1 MNSEVELYDTTLRDG
16 CQREGLTL
24 SLEDK
29 LKIAQRLDQL
39 GIHYIEGGYPG
50 SNPRDQAF
58 FARARAMTW
67 QHATIAAFGST
78 RYKTNR
84 AEDDPNLQ
92 ALLDTEAAVCT
103 LVCKNSERH
112 VRHVLGTTLDEN
124 LAMIADSI
132 RFLRAHGRRVFYDA
146 EHFFDGWREN
156 AVYARACLRT
166 AAAAGAECLVL
177 CDTNGGMLT
186 DDIAA
191 IVRQAVEALCPA
203 GSARS
208 EAGQGGAD
216 PAGQPDYTGTFG
228 IHAHNDAELA
238 VANSLAAVRA
248 GASHIQGTINGYGE
262 RCGNA
267 NLCSI
272 IPNLVLKMEVPV
284 VTKQQLAW
292 LTESARFVAELA
304 NVALDPHLPYVG
316 HSAFAHKAGYH
327 ADGMMKSSTSY
338 QHSDPAL
345 VGNDMRILISELS
358 GRKAI
363 TTKLDQLGVELTD
376 GVEASDIVERVK
388 QLEHEGYQFE
398 GAEASFDLLVRRR
411 QAEYRPPFELEDF
424 LIVVETHRRREEVIA
439 EATVKIRV
447 GDEVQHTAGRGNG
460 PVNALDDAMR
470 KALLSFYPQLAAIRL
485 TDYKVRVV
493 DAGSGTAATV
503 RVLIESTNGPQ
514 TWSTVGSHTNI
525 IQASWQA
532 LADSLEYGLLL
543 SARSAQPAA
552 S

>member
-1 MNSEVELYDTTLRDG
+1 MTSQVELYDTTLRDG
-16 CQREGLTL
+16 VQREGLTL

-50 SNPRDQAF
+50 SNPRDQEF
-58 FARARAMTW
+58 FARTRAMTW
-67 QHATIAAFGST
+67 QQATITAFGST

-124 LAMIADSI
+124 LAMIGDSI
-132 RFLRAHGRRVFYDA
+132 RFLRDHGRRVFYDA

-156 AVYARACLRT
+156 AAYARACLRT
-166 AAAAGAECLVL
+166 AAEAGAECLVL

-186 DDIAA
+186 EDITAMMGQA
-191 IVRQAVEALCPA
+191 IDAV
-203 GSARS
+203 
-208 EAGQGGAD
+208 
-216 PAGQPDYTGTFG
+216 QPGYTGTFG

-248 GASHIQGTINGYGE
+248 GATHVQGTINGYGE

-272 IPNLVLKMEVPV
+272 IPNLVLKMGLPV
-284 VTKQQLAW
+284 VKEEQLAW

-338 QHSDPAL
+338 QHSDPTL

-363 TTKLDQLGVELTD
+363 ATKLDQLGVELTD
-376 GVEASDIVERVK
+376 GVETSDIVERVK
-388 QLEHEGYQFE
+388 QLEHQGYQFE

-411 QAEYRPPFELEDF
+411 QADYRRPFELEDF

-447 GDEVQHTAGRGNG
+447 GDEVQHTAGHGNG

-543 SARSAQPAA
+543 TTGA
-552 S
+552 SPRYADAGVGMGQGAGQQKQ

>member
-1 MNSEVELYDTTLRDG
+1 MALQVELYDTTLRDG

-50 SNPRDQAF
+50 SNPRDQEF

-67 QHATIAAFGST
+67 QHATVTAFGST

-103 LVCKNSERH
+103 LVCKNSEHH
-112 VRHVLGTTLDEN
+112 VRDVLGTTLDEN

-156 AVYARACLRT
+156 AAYARACLRT
-166 AAAAGAECLVL
+166 AAEAGAECLVL

-186 DDIAA
+186 EDVTAMMGQA
-191 IVRQAVEALCPA
+191 IDVV
-203 GSARS
+203 
-208 EAGQGGAD
+208 
-216 PAGQPDYTGTFG
+216 QPGYTGTFG

-248 GASHIQGTINGYGE
+248 GATHVQGTINGYGE

-272 IPNLVLKMEVPV
+272 IPNLVLKMGVPV
-284 VTKQQLAW
+284 VKEEQLAW

-338 QHSDPAL
+338 QHSDPTL

-363 TTKLDQLGVELTD
+363 ATKLDQLGVELTD
-376 GVEASDIVERVK
+376 GVETSDIVERVK
-388 QLEHEGYQFE
+388 QLEHQGYQFE

-411 QAEYRPPFELEDF
+411 QADYRRPFELEDF
-424 LIVVETHRRREEVIA
+424 LVVVETHRRREEVIA

-447 GDEVQHTAGRGNG
+447 GDEVQHTAGHGNG

-543 SARSAQPAA
+543 TTGA
-552 S
+552 SPRYADAGVGMGQGAGQQRQ

>member
-1 MNSEVELYDTTLRDG
+1 MVNEVELYDTTLRDG

-50 SNPRDQAF
+50 SNPRDQEF

-67 QHATIAAFGST
+67 QHATVTAFGST

-112 VRHVLGTTLDEN
+112 VQDVLGTTLDEN

-132 RFLRAHGRRVFYDA
+132 RFLRDHGRRVFYDA

-156 AVYARACLRT
+156 AAYARACLWT
-166 AAAAGAECLVL
+166 AAEAGAECLVL

-186 DDIAA
+186 EDVTAMMDQVIAA
-191 IVRQAVEALCPA
+191 V
-203 GSARS
+203 
-208 EAGQGGAD
+208 
-216 PAGQPDYTGTFG
+216 QPGYTGTFG

-248 GASHIQGTINGYGE
+248 GATHIQGTINGYGE

-272 IPNLVLKMEVPV
+272 IPNLVLKMGMPV
-284 VTKQQLAW
+284 VKEEQLAW
-292 LTESARFVAELA
+292 LTESARYVAELA
-304 NVALDPHLPYVG
+304 NIALDPHLPYVG

-338 QHSDPAL
+338 QHSDPTL

-363 TTKLDQLGVELTD
+363 ATKLDQLGVELTD
-376 GVEASDIVERVK
+376 GVETSDIVERVK
-388 QLEHEGYQFE
+388 QLEHQGYQFE

-411 QAEYRPPFELEDF
+411 QADYRRPFELEDF

-447 GDEVQHTAGRGNG
+447 GDEVQHTAGHGNG

-493 DAGSGTAATV
+493 DAGSGTGATV

-543 SARSAQPAA
+543 TTDAA
-552 S
+552 PRYVGAGVGGEQDTGQQKH

>member
-1 MNSEVELYDTTLRDG
+1 MNSEVQLYDTTLRDG

-29 LKIAQRLDQL
+29 LKIAHRLDQL

-50 SNPRDQAF
+50 SNPRDQEF

-67 QHATIAAFGST
+67 QHATITAFGST

-132 RFLRAHGRRVFYDA
+132 RFLRAHGRQVFYDA

-156 AVYARACLRT
+156 AAYARACLCT

-543 SARSAQPAA
+543 STRSAQAAA

>member
-16 CQREGLTL
+16 CQREGLAL

-39 GIHYIEGGYPG
+39 GIDYIEGGYPG
-50 SNPRDQAF
+50 SNPRDQEF
-58 FARARAMTW
+58 FVRARSMTW
-67 QHATIAAFGST
+67 QHATVAAFGST

-84 AEDDPNLQ
+84 AEDDPNLR
-92 ALLDTEAAVCT
+92 ALLDTQAAVCT
-103 LVCKNSERH
+103 LVCKNSEHH
-112 VRHVLGTTLDEN
+112 VRYVLGTTLEEN
-124 LAMIADSI
+124 LEMIADSI
-132 RFLRAHGRRVFYDA
+132 RFLCAHGRRVFYDA

-156 AVYARACLRT
+156 AEYAQACLGT
-166 AAAAGAECLVL
+166 AAEAGAECLVL

-186 DDIAA
+186 NDIVAT
-191 IVRQAVEALCPA
+191 VRQARGAL
-203 GSARS
+203 
-208 EAGQGGAD
+208 
-216 PAGQPDYTGTFG
+216 PDYTGRFG
-228 IHAHNDAELA
+228 IHAHNDVELA
-238 VANSLAAVRA
+238 VANSLAAVQE

-272 IPNLVLKMEVPV
+272 IPNLVLKMDVPA
-284 VTKQQLAW
+284 VTEEQLAG

-304 NVALDPHLPYVG
+304 NIALDPYLPYVG
-316 HSAFAHKAGYH
+316 NSAFAHKAGYH

-338 QHSDPAL
+338 QHIDPGL

-363 TTKLDQLGVELTD
+363 TTKLDQLGVELATEED
-376 GVEASDIVERVK
+376 ASDIVERVK

-411 QAEYRPPFELEDF
+411 QEHYQPPFELEDF
-424 LIVVETHRRREEVIA
+424 LIVVETHRRRAEVIA

-447 GDEVQHTAGRGNG
+447 GDEVRHTAGEGNG
-460 PVNALDDAMR
+460 PVNALDEAMR
-470 KALLSFYPQLAAIRL
+470 KALLSFYPQLADIRL
-485 TDYKVRVV
+485 SDYKVRVV
-493 DAGSGTAATV
+493 DAGSGTAASV
-503 RVLIESTNGPQ
+503 RVLIESTNGPD
-514 TWSTVGSHTNI
+514 TWSTVGSHSNI

-543 SARSAQPAA
+543 AENGAPLSPVADVPALVGPPA
-552 S
+552 

>member
-50 SNPRDQAF
+50 SNPRDQEF

-67 QHATIAAFGST
+67 QHATITAFGST

-92 ALLDTEAAVCT
+92 ALLDTEAAACT

-186 DDIAA
+186 EDIAG
-191 IVRQAVEALCPA
+191 IVRQAIEVVEA
-203 GSARS
+203 
-208 EAGQGGAD
+208 
-216 PAGQPDYTGTFG
+216 DYSGTFG

-248 GASHIQGTINGYGE
+248 GATHIQGTINGYGE

-272 IPNLVLKMEVPV
+272 IPNLVLKMGMPV
-284 VTKQQLAW
+284 VTAEQLAW

-363 TTKLDQLGVELTD
+363 STKLDQLGVVLTD

-388 QLEHEGYQFE
+388 QLEHQGYQFE

-543 SARSAQPAA
+543 STRSAQPAA

>member
-1 MNSEVELYDTTLRDG
+1 MKSEVELYDTTLRDG

-50 SNPRDQAF
+50 SNPRDQEF

-67 QHATIAAFGST
+67 QHATVTAFGST

-112 VRHVLGTTLDEN
+112 VQDVLGTTLDEN

-132 RFLRAHGRRVFYDA
+132 RFLRDHGRRVFYDA
-146 EHFFDGWREN
+146 EHFFDGWLEN
-156 AVYARACLRT
+156 AAYARDCLRT
-166 AAAAGAECLVL
+166 AAEAGAECLVL
-177 CDTNGGMLT
+177 CDTNGGMLSE
-186 DDIAA
+186 DIAA
-191 IVRQAVEALCPA
+191 MVRQAINAV
-203 GSARS
+203 
-208 EAGQGGAD
+208 
-216 PAGQPDYTGTFG
+216 QPGYAGTFG

-248 GASHIQGTINGYGE
+248 GATHVQGTINGYGE

-272 IPNLVLKMEVPV
+272 IPNLVLKMGVPV
-284 VTKQQLAW
+284 VEEEQLAW
-292 LTESARFVAELA
+292 LTESARYVAELA
-304 NVALDPHLPYVG
+304 NIALDPHLPYVG

-338 QHSDPAL
+338 QHSDPTL

-363 TTKLDQLGVELTD
+363 ATKLDQLGVELTD
-376 GVEASDIVERVK
+376 GVETSDIVEHVK
-388 QLEHEGYQFE
+388 QLEHQGYQFE

-411 QAEYRPPFELEDF
+411 QADYRRPFELEDF

-447 GDEVQHTAGRGNG
+447 GDEVQHTAGHGNG

-543 SARSAQPAA
+543 TTGA
-552 S
+552 SPRYADAGVGMGQGAGQQKQ

>member
-1 MNSEVELYDTTLRDG
+1 MKSEVELYDTTLRDG

-50 SNPRDQAF
+50 SNPRDQEF

-67 QHATIAAFGST
+67 QHATVTAFGST

-112 VRHVLGTTLDEN
+112 VRDVLGTTLDEN

-132 RFLRAHGRRVFYDA
+132 RFLRTHGRRVFYDA

-156 AVYARACLRT
+156 AAYARACLRT
-166 AAAAGAECLVL
+166 AAEAGAECLVL

-186 DDIAA
+186 EDVTAMMDQVIAA
-191 IVRQAVEALCPA
+191 V
-203 GSARS
+203 
-208 EAGQGGAD
+208 
-216 PAGQPDYTGTFG
+216 QPGYAGTFG

-248 GASHIQGTINGYGE
+248 GATHIQGTINGYGE

-272 IPNLVLKMEVPV
+272 IPNLVLKMGVPV
-284 VTKQQLAW
+284 VKEEQLAW
-292 LTESARFVAELA
+292 LTESARYVAELA
-304 NVALDPHLPYVG
+304 NIALDPHLPYVG

-338 QHSDPAL
+338 QHSDPTL

-363 TTKLDQLGVELTD
+363 ATKLDQLGVELTD
-376 GVEASDIVERVK
+376 GVETSDIVERVK
-388 QLEHEGYQFE
+388 QLEHQGYQFE

-411 QAEYRPPFELEDF
+411 QADYRRPFELEDF

-447 GDEVQHTAGRGNG
+447 GDEVQHTAGHGNG

-543 SARSAQPAA
+543 TTGA
-552 S
+552 SPRYADAGAGMGQGAGQQKQ

>member
-1 MNSEVELYDTTLRDG
+1 MKSEVELYDTTLRDG

-50 SNPRDQAF
+50 SNPRDQEF

-67 QHATIAAFGST
+67 QHATVTAFGST

-112 VRHVLGTTLDEN
+112 VQDVLGTTLDEN

-132 RFLRAHGRRVFYDA
+132 RFLRDHGRRVFYDA
-146 EHFFDGWREN
+146 EHFFDGWLEN
-156 AVYARACLRT
+156 AAYARDCLRT
-166 AAAAGAECLVL
+166 AAEAGAECLVL
-177 CDTNGGMLT
+177 CDTNGGMLSE
-186 DDIAA
+186 DIAA
-191 IVRQAVEALCPA
+191 MVRQAINAV
-203 GSARS
+203 
-208 EAGQGGAD
+208 
-216 PAGQPDYTGTFG
+216 QPGYAGTFG

-248 GASHIQGTINGYGE
+248 GATHVQGTINGYGE

-272 IPNLVLKMEVPV
+272 IPNLVLKMGVPV
-284 VTKQQLAW
+284 VEEEQLAW
-292 LTESARFVAELA
+292 LTESARYVAELA
-304 NVALDPHLPYVG
+304 NIALDPHLPYVG

-338 QHSDPAL
+338 QHSDPML

-363 TTKLDQLGVELTD
+363 ATKLDQLGVELTD
-376 GVEASDIVERVK
+376 GVETSDIVEHVK
-388 QLEHEGYQFE
+388 QLEHQGYQFE

-411 QAEYRPPFELEDF
+411 QADYRRPFELEDF

-447 GDEVQHTAGRGNG
+447 GDEVQHTAGHGNG

-543 SARSAQPAA
+543 TTGA
-552 S
+552 SPRYADAGVGMGQGVGQQKQ

>member
-1 MNSEVELYDTTLRDG
+1 MGDSDAEMTPQVELYDTTLRDG
-16 CQREGLTL
+16 VQREGLTL

-50 SNPRDQAF
+50 SNPRDQEF

-67 QHATIAAFGST
+67 QHATVTAFGST

-156 AVYARACLRT
+156 AAYARACLRT

-186 DDIAA
+186 EDIAA
-191 IVRQAVEALCPA
+191 MVRQAVEVV
-203 GSARS
+203 
-208 EAGQGGAD
+208 
-216 PAGQPDYTGTFG
+216 QPEYDASFG

-248 GASHIQGTINGYGE
+248 GATHVQGTINGYGE

-272 IPNLVLKMEVPV
+272 IPNLVLKMGVPV
-284 VTKQQLAW
+284 VTEPQLAW
-292 LTESARFVAELA
+292 LTESARYVAELA
-304 NVALDPHLPYVG
+304 NIALDPHLPYVG

-338 QHSDPAL
+338 QHSDPTL

-363 TTKLDQLGVELTD
+363 ATKLDQLGVELTD

-388 QLEHEGYQFE
+388 QLEHQGYQFE

-411 QAEYRPPFELEDF
+411 QADYRRPFELEDF

-447 GDEVQHTAGRGNG
+447 GDEVQHTAGHGNG

-543 SARSAQPAA
+543 SARSAPLPAR
-552 S
+552 